1 MKLKTESKLLNAF
14 CQNFESMGFTTD
26 PSEVYWV
33 LCINPMLPEEKKF
46 RTRYSWEDK
55 LNV

>member
-1 MKLKTESKLLNAF
+1 
-14 CQNFESMGFTTD
+14 MGFITD

>member
-1 MKLKTESKLLNAF
+1 MKLKTESKLLNTF
-14 CQNFESMGFTTD
+14 CRNFESMGFTTD

-55 LNV
+55 LNA